1 MPKAF
6 IFPGQG
12 SQYVG
17 MGSDFYSK
25 SEKVRKLYRSA
36 EKILGYNLAKISFNG
51 PENKLNQTEFTQPA
65 IFVHSVIMDDY
76 LKNTGTNPE
85 AVAGHSL
92 GEFSALVSAGVVSF
106 EDALQI
112 IKVRSQ
118 SMADAEQVSPG
129 TMAAIMGINNKQLK
143 IICNQEG
150 IVVPANIN
158 SPEQVVISGEIE
170 AINNALITAKKLGI
184 RKVIKLNV
192 SGAFHSPL
200 MQSAR
205 EPLKKVINSVNFNDT
220 NTAIY
225 QNVSPVENFEGEKV
239 KQNLLKQLTS
249 SVLWYDTIINMEKNN
264 IDTIIEVGPKQVL
277 SKLVQK
283 ISPQIKT
290 ISLDKLSDLVPNGF
304 KINN

>member
-205 EPLKKVINSVNFNDT
+205 EPLKKVINSVNFMD
-220 NTAIY
+220 AKVPIY
-225 QNVSPVENFEGEKV
+225 QNFIAQPILDTKIIRQNILNQLENP
-239 KQNLLKQLTS
+239 
-249 SVLWYDTIINMEKNN
+249 VLWVDTIVEMLNN
-264 IDTIIEVGPKQVL
+264 GITEFIEVGPGKVL
-277 SKLVQK
+277 TGLNKHINRDIL
-283 ISPQIKT
+283 T
-290 ISLDKLSDLVPNGF
+290 YNFDKLKDLEAYAML
-304 KINN
+304 